1 MRINRLAGLLCIG
14 LVAGGASADTIDLG
28 VEADTF
34 ILDVSPDNN
43 AGAHTHAAAGTSGGG
58 SNRRGLFRFDLTT
71 LPAEATITSAVF
83 QLDVVGTPS
92 FGDIDSDFEILA
104 VTDAWGEG
112 VQSGNSGGPAA
123 AGEATWN
130 SRLHSAASWST
141 AGGDFLTPSLATQFV
156 SGVATYLWSSPALL
170 AEAQAWQ
177 AAPAANAGLL
187 LRSLSEGSSRTVR
200 RFGTREG
207 GSPAQL
213 IIGYDLPPPPPP
225 VVTSALT
232 RIDVSATNLLLT
244 WTNAPD
250 QTYDV
255 LYTDDLKGTSG
266 WRIAAANLP
275 ATNSIAQSWTEPP
288 YLAGPLFPSNRALH
302 YAVAGRPATSVPVT
316 VKLQLIAGGLTSPV
330 AAAHAGDGSDR
341 IFICEQRGQ
350 IRIINSN
357 RTLAPLPFLDITASV
372 TNLTP
377 GYDERGLLGLAFHPD
392 YEANGRFYVYYSTP
406 TASPGVNH
414 ASRLSSFQ
422 VTPTNANL
430 ADPSSEQIL
439 LQFDEPESN
448 HNGGSLAFGPDGYLY
463 ISTGDGG
470 GAGDAHP
477 PYGNAQNIS
486 NLLGKILRINVNA
499 PPPYGV
505 PLDNPLVGVPG
516 ARAEIFAWG
525 LRNPWKTAF
534 DGTNCWVADVGQ
546 NQWEEINLLR
556 KGGNYGWKILEG
568 HHAFDPTVASTV
580 GINPQTL
587 DHPIHEYR
595 HGPLGISII
604 GGAVYRG
611 TNLPALQGHY
621 VFGDF
626 STSFG
631 VPDGH
636 LFHLAESRAG
646 LWERFAFNLA
656 PTGGPLGR
664 YVKAFAQD
672 EQGELYLLS
681 TTNLGPTG
689 TSGDIRMLVAP

>member
-1 MRINRLAGLLCIG
+1 MLINRRAGWLFVFLWATI
-14 LVAGGASADTIDLG
+14 ASADTVTLS
-28 VEADTF
+28 ATSDTF
-34 ILDVSPDNN
+34 LVSSSPDNN
-43 AGAHTHAAAGTSGGG
+43 AGSHTHVAAGTSGAG
-58 SNRRGLFRFDLTT
+58 SSRRGLFQFDLTT
-71 LPAEATITSAVF
+71 LPAGATITSATF
-83 QLDVVGTPS
+83 QLEVVGDPAT
-92 FGDIDSDFEILA
+92 GDADSDFELLTL
-104 VTDAWGEG
+104 TDPWGEG
-112 VQSGNSGGPAA
+112 AQSGNAGSPAV

-130 SRLHSAASWST
+130 SRFHGATAWAT
-141 AGGDFLTPSLATQFV
+141 AGGDFLTPSLATQFIT
-156 SGVATYLWSSPALL
+156 GVAVYEWTSPALL
-170 AEAQAWQ
+170 AQVQTWQ

-187 LRSLSEGSSRTVR
+187 LRSLSEGTSRTAR
-200 RFGTREG
+200 RFGSSEG

-213 IIGYDLPPPPPP
+213 VIAYDLPPPPAPLA
-225 VVTSALT
+225 TSALT
-232 RIDVSATNLLLT
+232 RIELTATNLLLA

-255 LYTDDLKGTSG
+255 LFTDDLPGG
-266 WRIAAANLP
+266 AWQVAAANLP
-275 ATNSIAQSWTEPP
+275 ATNSATQVWTDPP
-288 YLAGPLFPSNRALH
+288 YLAGPLFPSNRTMH
-302 YAVAGRPATSVPVT
+302 YAVAGRAATSVPVT
-316 VKLQLIAGGLTSPV
+316 VKLQLIASGLTSPV

-350 IRIINSN
+350 ILIVDSN
-357 RTLAPLPFLDITASV
+357 RTLLPQPFLDLTASV
-372 TNLTP
+372 TNLSP

-406 TASPGVNH
+406 TSGPGVNH

-422 VTPTNANL
+422 VTLTNANL
-430 ADPSSEQIL
+430 ADPTSEQVL
-439 LQFDEPESN
+439 LQFNQPESN
-448 HNGGSLAFGPDGYLY
+448 HNGGSLAFGPDGFLY

-470 GAGDAHP
+470 GAGDNHP

-486 NLLGKILRINVNA
+486 NLLGKILRIDVDGA
-499 PPPYGV
+499 PPYAIP
-505 PLDNPLVGVPG
+505 PDNPLVGVPG

-546 NQWEEINLLR
+546 NLWEEINLLR

-568 HHAFDPTVASTV
+568 HHAFDVTVAATT
-580 GINPQTL
+580 GINPQML

-604 GGAVYRG
+604 GGAIYRG
-611 TNLPALQGHY
+611 TNLPALVGHY

-631 VPDGH
+631 VPDGR
-636 LFHLAESRAG
+636 LYYLAETRAG
-646 LWERFAFNLA
+646 LWERFAFQLA

-689 TSGDIRMLVAP
+689 TSGDIRMLAAP